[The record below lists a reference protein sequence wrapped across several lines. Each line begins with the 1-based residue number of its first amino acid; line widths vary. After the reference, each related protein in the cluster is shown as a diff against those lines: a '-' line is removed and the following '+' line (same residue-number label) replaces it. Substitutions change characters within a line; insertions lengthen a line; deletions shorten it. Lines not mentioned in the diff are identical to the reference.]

1 MIVQEDY
8 ERDFLKDAIYLQ
20 EAAIELYKEVET
32 LHQDV
37 ARVSAKIKIIK
48 EETKEH
54 DGKTRSELLP
64 F

>member
-1 MIVQEDY
+1 MLHDDY

-37 ARVSAKIKIIK
+37 TRLSAEIKVIK
-48 EETKEH
+48 TKQH
-54 DGKTRSELLP
+54 DGETRPELLP